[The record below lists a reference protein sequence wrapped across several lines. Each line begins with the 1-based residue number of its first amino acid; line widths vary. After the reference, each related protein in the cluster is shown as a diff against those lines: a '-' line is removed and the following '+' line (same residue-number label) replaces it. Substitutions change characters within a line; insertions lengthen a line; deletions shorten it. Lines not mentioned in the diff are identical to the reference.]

1 VAAEAAPFFRD
12 VGDHLARVAESLDSL
27 ETLLSAAFEAHLANI
42 SVRQN
47 EDMRKISAGVGL
59 VAVPTLIAGVYGMN
73 FDHMPELHWMLGYPL
88 SILLMVLSSWALWIF
103 FKRSGW
109 L

>member
-1 VAAEAAPFFRD
+1 M
-12 VGDHLARVAESLDSL
+12 HLSRV
-27 ETLLSAAFEAHLANI
+27 

-47 EDMRKISAGVGL
+47 EDMRKISAWAAII
-59 VAVPTLIAGVYGMN
+59 AVPTLIAGVYGMN
-73 FDHMPELHWMLGYPL
+73 FDHMPELHWLVGYPA
-88 SILLMVLSSWALWIF
+88 SIVLMGAAAGLLFRL